1 MIPTPDLWLLL
12 GGYIVVVFFFMVQRL
27 LRRSEGARSFR
38 GGPYDRGNMILVG
51 SATGIGLWLPLMM
64 VLLGI
69 TPYPI
74 SLADGVVALTVM
86 VLGVGI
92 RVWAAITLGAYYT
105 TTLMTTEGQKVVT
118 SGPYA
123 FIRHPGYLGE
133 IMIWTGFAA
142 VSSNLVLFFLLP
154 AMFVT
159 VYLYRISSEERMLV
173 KELGDDYVRY
183 QDRTRRLI
191 PLVY

>member
-1 MIPTPDLWLLL
+1 LIPTPDLWLLL